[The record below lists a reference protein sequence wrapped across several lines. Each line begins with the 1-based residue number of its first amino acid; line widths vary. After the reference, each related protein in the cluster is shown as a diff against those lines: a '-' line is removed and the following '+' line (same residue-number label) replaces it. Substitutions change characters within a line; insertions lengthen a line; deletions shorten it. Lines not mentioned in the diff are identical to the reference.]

1 MAGLTK
7 ATGHVMR
14 AMAGAVMLA
23 LACAGA
29 QANTAPEERRV
40 IETCIAHQAQR
51 FGLDPDL
58 LRAIARVESNFN
70 PRAVSPVGAIGL
82 MQINPTWLPA
92 LAKFGIHERDLYDPC
107 TSAEVGAW
115 ILSDLF
121 VNRGASWVAVGAYNA
136 ACTVLRGEDC
146 TRARASYAWKV
157 FHAQMPPALST
168 AAVGGPTPV
177 RRGPGLVALSS
188 LAAKDASGDVST
200 RLARKVEPVTDL
212 PAPGPA
218 AGAIATQEDDDQ

>member
-7 ATGHVMR
+7 TTGHVMR
-14 AMAGAVMLA
+14 AMAGVVMFA
-23 LACAGA
+23 MACAGA
-29 QANTAPEERRV
+29 RANTAPDERRV

-51 FGLDPDL
+51 FGVDPAL

-70 PRAVSPVGAIGL
+70 PHAVSPVGAIGL

-115 ILSDLF
+115 ILSELF
-121 VNRGASWVAVGAYNA
+121 VTRGASWVAVGAYNA
-136 ACTVLRGEDC
+136 ACTVLKGDDC

-157 FHAQMPPALST
+157 FHAQMPQAMST
-168 AAVGGPTPV
+168 SVLRGPTPV
-177 RRGPGLVALSS
+177 RRDVGVVALSS
-188 LAAKDASGDVST
+188 LAIKDERRTAST
-200 RLARKVEPVTDL
+200 RPVHDAVPGTDL
-212 PAPGPA
+212 PASAPA
-218 AGAIATQEDDDQ
+218 AGSVATAEDDEQ